1 LNAGETTS
9 LTLLRRAALG
19 ETSAWLRLVT
29 IYSPLVY
36 EWCRQAG
43 LGEHEFD
50 DVAREVFAAVASGLK
65 TVHLDQPRTS
75 FRDWLRG
82 IVRQKLHERVERSS
96 DPPTVASDGER
107 ALDES
112 AAPLTE
118 VELFETEREITELY
132 RRALGCLHSEFDEQ
146 TWKAFWQVAIEGR
159 VPAEVAAEMG
169 MSRNE
174 VRHAKA
180 RVLRRLKEEMGAL
193 IG

>member
-1 LNAGETTS
+1 MNAGEKTS

-43 LGEHEFD
+43 LGEDEFD
-50 DVAREVFAAVASGLK
+50 DVARKVFAAVASGLK

-82 IVRQKLHERVERSS
+82 ITRQKLHERGERSS
-96 DPPTVASDGER
+96 DPPTVSNEAQGKL
-107 ALDES
+107 AES
-112 AAPLTE
+112 VVPLTE
-118 VELFETEREITELY
+118 VELFETEGEITELY

-159 VPAEVAAEMG
+159 VPAEVATEMG
-169 MSRNE
+169 ISRNA

-180 RVLRRLKEEMGAL
+180 RVLRRLKEEMGR
-193 IG
+193 